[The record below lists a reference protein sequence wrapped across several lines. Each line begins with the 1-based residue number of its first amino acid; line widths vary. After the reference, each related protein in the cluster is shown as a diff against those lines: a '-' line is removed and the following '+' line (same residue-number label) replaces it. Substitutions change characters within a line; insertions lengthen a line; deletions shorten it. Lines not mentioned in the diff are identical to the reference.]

1 MASEV
6 SIRMK
11 LRKADSAKLN
21 EILADDSASELEKK
35 IAQEYLNK
43 MQGATESVT
52 EEAPKKKVAPK
63 KSEAKMVKEDLPEN
77 KLTPE
82 EEERLSAAEEMFQE
96 RQSKRK
102 TPSKSDR
109 SMKKAEKEEKTV
121 RESKRSNL
129 NESEEVSGLKVG
141 SIVKV
146 GDVEGTVSRIY
157 KSSDGKEK
165 CMVKVA
171 DGKPIKKRV
180 TAVEIVK

>member
-21 EILADDSASELEKK
+21 EILADESATELEKK
-35 IAQEYLNK
+35 IAQEYLDK
-43 MQGATESVT
+43 MGNSAA
-52 EEAPKKKVAPK
+52 EEETTPKKKVAPK
-63 KSEAKMVKEDLPEN
+63 KAVKKEEAPEN

-82 EEERLSAAEEMFQE
+82 EEERLDAAEEMFQE
-96 RQSKRK
+96 RQAKRK

-109 SMKKAEKEEKTV
+109 SMKKAEKEAKTM
-121 RESKRSNL
+121 REAKRTSL
-129 NESEEVSGLKVG
+129 DESTEVPGLKVG
-141 SIVKV
+141 STVKV
-146 GDVEGTVSRIY
+146 GDQQGTISRIY

>member
-21 EILADDSASELEKK
+21 EILADESATDLEKK
-35 IAQEYLNK
+35 IAQEYLEK
-43 MQGATESVT
+43 MGNSAIE
-52 EEAPKKKVAPK
+52 EEAPKKKIVPK
-63 KSEAKMVKEDLPEN
+63 KVTKKEEAPEN

-82 EEERLSAAEEMFQE
+82 EEERLDAAEEMFQE
-96 RQSKRK
+96 RQAKRK

-109 SMKKAEKEEKTV
+109 SMKKYEKESKTV
-121 RESKRSNL
+121 REAKRTSL
-129 NESEEVSGLKVG
+129 DESTEVTGLKVG
-141 SIVKV
+141 STVKV
-146 GDVEGTVSRIY
+146 GDQQGTISRIY

-171 DGKPIKKRV
+171 DGKLIKKRV

>member
-21 EILADDSASELEKK
+21 EILADESATELEKK
-35 IAQEYLNK
+35 IAQEYLDK
-43 MQGATESVT
+43 MVNSTA
-52 EEAPKKKVAPK
+52 EEETAPKKKVAPK
-63 KSEAKMVKEDLPEN
+63 KAAKKEEAPEN

-82 EEERLSAAEEMFQE
+82 EEERLDAAEEMFQE
-96 RQSKRK
+96 RQAKRK

-109 SMKKAEKEEKTV
+109 SMKKAEKEAKTM
-121 RESKRSNL
+121 REAKRTSL
-129 NESEEVSGLKVG
+129 DESMEVPGLKVG
-141 SIVKV
+141 STVKV
-146 GDVEGTVSRIY
+146 GDQQGTISRIY

>member
-21 EILADDSASELEKK
+21 EILADESATELEKK
-35 IAQEYLNK
+35 IAQEYLDK
-43 MQGATESVT
+43 MGGSTT
-52 EEAPKKKVAPK
+52 EEEAAPKKKVAPK
-63 KSEAKMVKEDLPEN
+63 KATKKEEAPEN

-82 EEERLSAAEEMFQE
+82 EEERLEAAEEKFQE

-109 SMKKAEKEEKTV
+109 FMKKAEKEAKTV
-121 RESKRSNL
+121 REAKRTNL
-129 NESEEVSGLKVG
+129 DESTEVPGLKVG
-141 SIVKV
+141 STVKV
-146 GDVEGTVSRIY
+146 GDEQGTISRIY

>member
-21 EILADDSASELEKK
+21 EILADESATELEKK
-35 IAQEYLNK
+35 IAQEYLDK
-43 MQGATESVT
+43 MGNSATEEGASKKKI
-52 EEAPKKKVAPK
+52 APKKAAK
-63 KSEAKMVKEDLPEN
+63 KEEAPEN

-82 EEERLSAAEEMFQE
+82 EEERLDAAEEMFQE
-96 RQSKRK
+96 RQAKRK

-109 SMKKAEKEEKTV
+109 SMKKAEKEAKTV
-121 RESKRSNL
+121 REAKRTSL
-129 NESEEVSGLKVG
+129 DESTEVPGLKVG
-141 SIVKV
+141 STVKV
-146 GDVEGTVSRIY
+146 GDQQGTISRIY

>member
-21 EILADDSASELEKK
+21 EILADESATELEKK
-35 IAQEYLNK
+35 IAQEYLDK
-43 MQGATESVT
+43 MENSAAEEEKEAT
-52 EEAPKKKVAPK
+52 PKKKVAPK
-63 KSEAKMVKEDLPEN
+63 KATKKEEAPEN

-82 EEERLSAAEEMFQE
+82 EEERLDAAEEMFHE
-96 RQSKRK
+96 RQAKRK
-102 TPSKSDR
+102 TPSKSDK
-109 SMKKAEKEEKTV
+109 SMKKAEKEAKTV
-121 RESKRSNL
+121 REAKRKSL
-129 NESEEVSGLKVG
+129 DESTEVPGLKVG
-141 SIVKV
+141 STVKV
-146 GDVEGTVSRIY
+146 GDQQGTISRIY

-180 TAVEIVK
+180 TAVELVK

>member
-21 EILADDSASELEKK
+21 EILADESATELEKK
-35 IAQEYLNK
+35 IAQEYLDK
-43 MQGATESVT
+43 MGNSATEEDT
-52 EEAPKKKVAPK
+52 PKKKIAPKKAAK
-63 KSEAKMVKEDLPEN
+63 KEEAPEN

-82 EEERLSAAEEMFQE
+82 EEERLDAAEEMFQE
-96 RQSKRK
+96 RQAKRK

-109 SMKKAEKEEKTV
+109 SMKKAEKEAKTV
-121 RESKRSNL
+121 REAKRTSL
-129 NESEEVSGLKVG
+129 DESTEVPGLKVG

-146 GDVEGTVSRIY
+146 GDQQGTISRIY

>member
-21 EILADDSASELEKK
+21 EILADESATELEKK
-35 IAQEYLNK
+35 IAQEYLDK
-43 MQGATESVT
+43 MENSAA
-52 EEAPKKKVAPK
+52 EEETTPKKKVAPK
-63 KSEAKMVKEDLPEN
+63 KATKKEEAPEN
-77 KLTPE
+77 KLAPE
-82 EEERLSAAEEMFQE
+82 EEERLDAAEEMFQE
-96 RQSKRK
+96 RQAKRK

-109 SMKKAEKEEKTV
+109 SMKKAEKEAKTV
-121 RESKRSNL
+121 REAKRTSL
-129 NESEEVSGLKVG
+129 DESTEVPGLKVG
-141 SIVKV
+141 STVKV
-146 GDVEGTVSRIY
+146 GDQQGTISRIY